1 MINTLHRNT
10 QMKMTAGGFAII
22 RLKFGSLSQDAV
34 DNINLIVETCE
45 KYNLSYPQSAYV
57 LATVAWET
65 ARTFKPIEEYG
76 KGKGRKYG
84 TLYTNS
90 KGQKYGIAGSGGNTY
105 LYSDYPHLYYG
116 RGFVQLTWFD
126 NYKFAGEQL
135 GIDLINNPDL
145 ALQPKYASE
154 ILVKGSIN
162 GWFTSKKLSDYIND
176 KKKDYINAR
185 RAINFLDKAQL
196 IASYAVVFEKALR
209 SY

>member
-1 MINTLHRNT
+1 
-10 QMKMTAGGFAII
+10 MKMTAGGFAII
-22 RLKFGSLSQDAV
+22 RLKFGSLSQEAV

-45 KYNLSYPQSAYV
+45 RYNLSYPQSAYL
-57 LATVAWET
+57 LATTYHET
-65 ARTFKPIEEYG
+65 GGTMKPIKEYG
-76 KGKGRKYG
+76 GWKYLSKYDTGRLAKALG
-84 TLYTNS
+84 NTPQADGD
-90 KGQKYGIAGSGGNTY
+90 GQKYAGKGFAMITG
-105 LYSDYPHLYYG
+105 YS
-116 RGFVQLTWFD
+116 

-145 ALQPKYASE
+145 ALEPKYAAE

-176 KKKDYINAR
+176 KGKNYYQAR
-185 RAINFLDKAQL
+185 RVINGLDKAQL

>member
-1 MINTLHRNT
+1 
-10 QMKMTAGGFAII
+10 MTAGGFAII

-45 KYNLSYPQSAYV
+45 KYNLSYPQTAYL
-57 LATVAWET
+57 LATTYHET
-65 ARTFKPIEEYG
+65 AHTFKPIEEYG

-84 TLYTNS
+84 TWYTNS
-90 KGQKYGIAGSGGNTY
+90 KGVKYGIAGSGGSTY

-116 RGFVQLTWFD
+116 RGFVQLTHWV

-185 RAINFLDKAQL
+185 RVINFLDKAQL

>member
-1 MINTLHRNT
+1 
-10 QMKMTAGGFAII
+10 MTAGGFAII

-45 KYNLSYPQSAYV
+45 KYNLTYPQTAYL
-57 LATVAWET
+57 LATTYHET
-65 ARTFKPIEEYG
+65 AHTFKPIEEYG

-90 KGQKYGIAGSGGNTY
+90 KGVKYGIAGSGGNTY

-116 RGFVQLTWFD
+116 RGFVQLTHWV

-135 GIDLINNPDL
+135 GIDLLHNPNL
-145 ALQPKYASE
+145 ALDAKYAAE
-154 ILVKGSIN
+154 ILVKGFVQ
-162 GWFTSKKLSDYIND
+162 GWFTSKKISDYIND
-176 KKKDYINAR
+176 KKKDYVGAR
-185 RAINFLDKAQL
+185 RCINGNDKAKE
-196 IASYAVVFEKALR
+196 IADIAVVMEKALR

>member
-1 MINTLHRNT
+1 
-10 QMKMTAGGFAII
+10 MKMTAGGFAII
-22 RLKFGSLSQDAV
+22 RLKFGSLSQEAV

-45 KYNLSYPQSAYV
+45 KYNLTYPQTSYV

-84 TLYTNS
+84 TIYTNTE
-90 KGQKYGIAGSGGNTY
+90 GVKYGIAGSGGDTY

-116 RGFVQLTWFD
+116 RGHTQNTWLD
-126 NYKFAGEQL
+126 NYKYIKQRTGV
-135 GIDLINNPDL
+135 DVVNNPNLLLDSKLSAEVTVL
-145 ALQPKYASE
+145 AMKE
-154 ILVKGSIN
+154 
-162 GWFTSKKLSDYIND
+162 GWYTSKKLSDYIND
-176 KKKDYINAR
+176 KSKSYYQARCVINS
-185 RAINFLDKAQL
+185 LDKAQL

>member
-1 MINTLHRNT
+1 
-10 QMKMTAGGFAII
+10 MTAGGFAII

-34 DNINLIVETCE
+34 DNINFIVETCE
-45 KYNLSYPQSAYV
+45 KYGLSYHQTAYV

-84 TLYTNS
+84 TWYTNT
-90 KGQKYGIAGSGGNTY
+90 KGVKYGIAGSGGSTY

-116 RGFVQLTWFD
+116 RGFVQLTHWV

-135 GIDLINNPDL
+135 GIDLLHNPHL
-145 ALQPKYASE
+145 ALNAKYAAE
-154 ILVKGSIN
+154 ILVKGFVQ
-162 GWFTSKKLSDYIND
+162 GWFTSKKISDYIND
-176 KKKDYINAR
+176 KKKDLLGAR
-185 RAINFLDKAQL
+185 RCINGLDKAQL
-196 IASYAVVFEKALR
+196 IANYALVFERALR

>member
-1 MINTLHRNT
+1 
-10 QMKMTAGGFAII
+10 MKMTAGGFAII
-22 RLKFGSLSQDAV
+22 RLKFGSLSQEAV

-45 KYNLSYPQSAYV
+45 KYGLSYPQTSYV
-57 LATVAWET
+57 LATTFWET

-84 TLYTNS
+84 TWYTNS
-90 KGQKYGIAGSGGNTY
+90 KGVKYGIAGSGGDTY

-116 RGFVQLTWFD
+116 MGFVQLTHWV

-145 ALQPKYASE
+145 ALQPKYAAE
-154 ILVKGSIN
+154 ILIKGSKE

-185 RAINFLDKAQL
+185 RVINGLDKARL

>member
-1 MINTLHRNT
+1 
-10 QMKMTAGGFAII
+10 MTAGGFEII

-45 KYNLSYPQSAYV
+45 KYKLSYPQTAYV

-84 TLYTNS
+84 TIYTNTE
-90 KGQKYGIAGSGGNTY
+90 GVKYGIAGSGGDTY

-116 RGFVQLTWFD
+116 RGFVQLTHWV

-145 ALQPKYASE
+145 ALQPKYAAE
-154 ILVKGSIN
+154 ILVNGSMS

-176 KKKDYINAR
+176 KSKNYYQAR
-185 RAINFLDKAQL
+185 RVINSLDKAQL
-196 IASYAVVFEKALR
+196 IADYAVVFEKALR

>member
-1 MINTLHRNT
+1 
-10 QMKMTAGGFAII
+10 MTAGGFAII
-22 RLKFGSLSQDAV
+22 RLKFGSLSQEAV

-45 KYNLSYPQSAYV
+45 KYNLSYPQTAYV

-65 ARTFKPIEEYG
+65 AHTFKPIEEYG
-76 KGKGRKYG
+76 KGKNRKYG
-84 TLYTNS
+84 TWYTNS
-90 KGQKYGIAGSGGNTY
+90 KGVKYGIAGSGGDTY

-116 RGFVQLTWFD
+116 RGFAQLTHLV

-145 ALQPKYASE
+145 ALEPKYSAE
-154 ILVKGSIN
+154 ILVRGSIN

-176 KKKDYINAR
+176 KSKNYYQAR
-185 RAINFLDKAQL
+185 RVINSLDKAQL
-196 IASYAVVFEKALR
+196 IADYAVVFEKALR

>member
-1 MINTLHRNT
+1 
-10 QMKMTAGGFAII
+10 MTAGGFAII
-22 RLKFGSLSQDAV
+22 RLKFGSLSQEAV

-45 KYNLSYPQSAYV
+45 KYNLTYPQASYV
-57 LATVAWET
+57 LATTYHET
-65 ARTFKPIEEYG
+65 AHTFKPIEEYG

-84 TLYTNS
+84 TIYTNT
-90 KGQKYGIAGSGGNTY
+90 KGVKYGIAGSGGDTY

-116 RGFVQLTWFD
+116 RGFAQLTHWV

-145 ALQPKYASE
+145 ALQPKYAAE

-162 GWFTSKKLSDYIND
+162 GWFTSKRLSDYIND

-185 RAINFLDKAQL
+185 RVINSLDKAQL
-196 IASYAVVFEKALR
+196 IANYAVVFEKALR

>member
-1 MINTLHRNT
+1 
-10 QMKMTAGGFAII
+10 MTAGGFAII
-22 RLKFGSLSQDAV
+22 RLKFGSLSQEVV

-45 KYNLSYPQSAYV
+45 KYNLTYPQASYV
-57 LATVAWET
+57 LATTYHET
-65 ARTFKPIEEYG
+65 AHTFKPIEEYG
-76 KGKGRKYG
+76 GDKYLSKYDTGRLAKALGNTPQADGDGIKYAGKGYVMITG
-84 TLYTNS
+84 Y
-90 KGQKYGIAGSGGNTY
+90 A
-105 LYSDYPHLYYG
+105 
-116 RGFVQLTWFD
+116 

-145 ALQPKYASE
+145 ALQPKYAAE

-185 RAINFLDKAQL
+185 RVINFLDKAQL
-196 IASYAVVFEKALR
+196 IASYTVVFEKALR

>member
-1 MINTLHRNT
+1 
-10 QMKMTAGGFAII
+10 MTAGGFAII
-22 RLKFGSLSQDAV
+22 RLKFGRLSQEAV

-45 KYNLSYPQSAYV
+45 KYKLSYPQAAYL
-57 LATVAWET
+57 LATTYHET
-65 ARTFKPIEEYG
+65 AHTFKPIEEYG

-84 TLYTNS
+84 TIYTNS
-90 KGQKYGIAGSGGNTY
+90 KGVKYGIAGSDGSTY

-116 RGFVQLTWFD
+116 RGFVQLTHWV

-145 ALQPKYASE
+145 ALQPKYAAE
-154 ILVKGSIN
+154 ILVKGSKN
-162 GWFTSKKLSDYIND
+162 GWFTGKKLSDYIND

-185 RAINFLDKAQL
+185 RVINSLDKAQL

>member
-1 MINTLHRNT
+1 
-10 QMKMTAGGFAII
+10 MTAGGFAII
-22 RLKFGSLSQDAV
+22 RLKFGSLSQEAV

-45 KYNLSYPQSAYV
+45 KYNLSYPQTSYV
-57 LATVAWET
+57 LATTLWET

-84 TLYTNS
+84 TIYTNTE
-90 KGQKYGIAGSGGNTY
+90 GVKYGIAGSGGDTY

-116 RGFVQLTWFD
+116 RGFAQLTHWV

-145 ALQPKYASE
+145 ALQPKYAAE

-162 GWFTSKKLSDYIND
+162 GWFTSKRLSDYIND

-185 RAINFLDKAQL
+185 RVINSLDKAQL
-196 IASYAVVFEKALR
+196 IANYAVVFEKALR

>member
-1 MINTLHRNT
+1 
-10 QMKMTAGGFAII
+10 MTAGGFAII
-22 RLKFGSLSQDAV
+22 RLKFGSLSQEAV

-45 KYNLSYPQSAYV
+45 KYNLTYPQTTYV
-57 LATVAWET
+57 LATTLWET
-65 ARTFKPIEEYG
+65 AGTFKPIEEYG

-84 TLYTNS
+84 TWYTNS
-90 KGQKYGIAGSGGNTY
+90 KGVKYGIAGSGGDTY

-116 RGFVQLTWFD
+116 RGFAQLTHWV

-145 ALQPKYASE
+145 ALQPKYAAE

-185 RAINFLDKAQL
+185 RVINGLDRARL
-196 IASYAVVFEKALR
+196 ITSYAVVFEKALR

>member
-1 MINTLHRNT
+1 
-10 QMKMTAGGFAII
+10 MTAGGFAII
-22 RLKFGSLSQDAV
+22 RLKFGSLSQEAV

-45 KYNLSYPQSAYV
+45 KYELTYPQAAYV

-76 KGKGRKYG
+76 KGKNRKYG
-84 TLYTNS
+84 TWYTDS
-90 KGQKYGIAGSGGNTY
+90 KGVKYGIAGSGGNTY

-116 RGFVQLTWFD
+116 RGFAQLTHLV

-145 ALQPKYASE
+145 ALQPKYAAE
-154 ILVKGSIN
+154 ILVNGSAN
-162 GWFTSKKLSDYIND
+162 GWFTSKRLSDYIND
-176 KKKDYINAR
+176 KSKNYYQAR
-185 RAINFLDKAQL
+185 RVINSLDKAQQ
-196 IASYAVVFEKALR
+196 IADIAVVFEKALR